1 MAFFDVH
8 YASTTPE
15 CGNARAAIAKYLSYE
30 AAINSHTENGIPDLK
45 KDVELLKAKIQEAY
59 DKLHEDILVS

>member
-1 MAFFDVH
+1 MFSFNF
-8 YASTTPE
+8 SS
-15 CGNARAAIAKYLSYE
+15 NNR
-30 AAINSHTENGIPDLK
+30 NSHTENGIPDLQ